1 MLKLHEEQ
9 LPFETSVSF
18 AATKSDSNAEVDKLR
33 PVLMTSQEAGPLL
46 AVRAGA
52 HVRRYFEISAVKRL
66 LCH

>member
-1 MLKLHEEQ
+1 MRKICLLKL
-9 LPFETSVSF
+9 SY

-33 PVLMTSQEAGPLL
+33 LVLMTSQKAVPLL
-46 AVRAGA
+46 AVRTGA